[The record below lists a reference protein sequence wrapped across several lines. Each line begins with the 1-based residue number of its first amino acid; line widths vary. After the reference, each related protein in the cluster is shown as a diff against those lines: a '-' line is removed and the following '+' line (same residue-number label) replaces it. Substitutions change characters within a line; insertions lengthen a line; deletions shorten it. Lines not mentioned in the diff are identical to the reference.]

1 MAERR
6 AVRRRQDDDT
16 AEDLPEQSVDG
27 EEGDEGDE
35 VEPAPRPR
43 SRRRRDDDEFA
54 QAGPRPRSRPRRDD
68 DDAEEGGT
76 RPRSRRRAADGGLTA
91 VKAAQMG
98 LRQIAELT
106 GKQPEGITG
115 VERTDDGW
123 IVGAEVVEDRRIPSS
138 TDILATYETE
148 LDTSGELLS
157 YRRVRRYS
165 RGRGDSSEDS

>member
-43 SRRRRDDDEFA
+43 SRRRRDDD
-54 QAGPRPRSRPRRDD
+54 
-68 DDAEEGGT
+68 DAEEGGP

-148 LDTSGELLS
+148 VGMDGELVS
-157 YRRVRRYS
+157 YRRVKRYT
-165 RGRGDSSEDS
+165 RGRGDDGDA